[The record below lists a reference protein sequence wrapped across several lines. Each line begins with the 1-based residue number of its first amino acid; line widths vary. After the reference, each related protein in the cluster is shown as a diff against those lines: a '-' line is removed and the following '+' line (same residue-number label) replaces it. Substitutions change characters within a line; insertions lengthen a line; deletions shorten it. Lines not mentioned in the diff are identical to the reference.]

1 MVAPKKTSVSKPENL
16 SLSDLHFIGGDY
28 FVAPD
33 GDDNNPGTLDS
44 PWGSWQKAF
53 ETAMPGDTVY
63 FRGGVWYPSSTAY
76 GNNITLISSKWSK
89 PVGHNGE
96 PGNPI
101 CYFNYPGE
109 TPILDC
115 RKMVAPGTA
124 PNNRYIAGINDA

>member
-1 MVAPKKTSVSKPENL
+1 
-16 SLSDLHFIGGDY
+16 
-28 FVAPD
+28 
-33 GDDNNPGTLDS
+33 
-44 PWGSWQKAF
+44 
-53 ETAMPGDTVY
+53 MPGDTVY

-76 GNNITLISSKWSK
+76 GNNITLISPNTGK

-124 PNNRYIAGINDA
+124 PNNRYIAGLMMLNVHWINWRGLTIRNVYRENQM